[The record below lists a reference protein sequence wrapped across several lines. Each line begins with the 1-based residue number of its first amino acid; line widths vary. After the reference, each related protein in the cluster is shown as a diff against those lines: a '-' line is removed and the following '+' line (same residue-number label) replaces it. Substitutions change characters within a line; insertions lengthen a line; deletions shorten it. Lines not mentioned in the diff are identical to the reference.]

1 MQCELAGLHPGCSL
15 LCGHLPHLW
24 LRAPRALESW
34 HTWQPRPARPRRPDL
49 ELAGA
54 CQLPDQN
61 QYTRRLLPK
70 FQVQRSPMR
79 ASVRQMGNFWV
90 VGSRAPLVERPAA
103 LLSGWRPSPPSRC
116 CLGGGARN
124 LRPLVTSLT
133 PRTISAPGKLK
144 PSSSCLYAR
153 RSQERSLFT
162 RCRTGY
168 FRLVIPGLAW

>member
-1 MQCELAGLHPGCSL
+1 MQCELAGLHPGCGL

-79 ASVRQMGNFWV
+79 ASFRQMGNFWV
-90 VGSRAPLVERPAA
+90 VGSWAPLVERP
-103 LLSGWRPSPPSRC
+103 GRPS
-116 CLGGGARN
+116 
-124 LRPLVTSLT
+124 
-133 PRTISAPGKLK
+133 
-144 PSSSCLYAR
+144 
-153 RSQERSLFT
+153 
-162 RCRTGY
+162 
-168 FRLVIPGLAW
+168 FRLAAVSAISMLPRGRGSQLEATGHQLDPKDHLSTWQVEAVFLVSLCSQVARTVSFYTM

>member
-90 VGSRAPLVERPAA
+90 VGSWAPLVERP
-103 LLSGWRPSPPSRC
+103 GR
-116 CLGGGARN
+116 
-124 LRPLVTSLT
+124 
-133 PRTISAPGKLK
+133 
-144 PSSSCLYAR
+144 SS
-153 RSQERSLFT
+153 
-162 RCRTGY
+162 
-168 FRLVIPGLAW
+168 FRLAAVSAISMLPRGRGSQLEATGHQLDPKDHLSTWEAEAVFLVSLCSQVARTVSFYTM